1 MYLNFFTDIHFFVR
15 PADWVHSSVIYK
27 IGARQIG
34 FEGETWVT
42 VLGWVTE
49 GETWD
54 DTMNLLW
61 RISWLS
67 YQLQIL
73 QRINEHLILFV
84 KPIIR
89 WDFFQFTF
97 FVGSF
102 SGQTLDLQKQES
114 SVKKIPRFVDKNHF
128 EPFLSREWFPFINT
142 HVSTLMTKHV
152 MSLMS
157 LILYYYYYSF
167 FNAFS
172 GLMDRLYKN
181 GSVSEIGA

>member
-1 MYLNFFTDIHFFVR
+1 MGLHHRISSGFQIE
-15 PADWVHSSVIYK
+15 SSVIYK

-34 FEGETWVT
+34 FEGKTWVT
-42 VLGWVTE
+42 AGWVTE

-67 YQLQIL
+67 YQLQIPL
-73 QRINEHLILFV
+73 KRINEHLIQFV

-89 WDFFQFTF
+89 WDFFLFRRDSTNISKNNFTINSFTF

-102 SGQTLDLQKQES
+102 RGQTLDLQKQES

-157 LILYYYYYSF
+157 LIH
-167 FNAFS
+167 
-172 GLMDRLYKN
+172 GVR
-181 GSVSEIGA
+181 VS

>member
-42 VLGWVTE
+42 AGWVTE

-67 YQLQIL
+67 YQLQIP
-73 QRINEHLILFV
+73 QRINEHLIQFV

-89 WDFFQFTF
+89 WDFFLFRRDSTNISKNNFTINSFTF

-142 HVSTLMTKHV
+142 HVINLMAP
-152 MSLMS
+152 LLS
-157 LILYYYYYSF
+157 LIQ
-167 FNAFS
+167 
-172 GLMDRLYKN
+172 
-181 GSVSEIGA
+181 